1 MSEIEELAC
10 RQLEAYNAS
19 DLDGFCDCYHDQV
32 EVWNDLAPGTSGITS
47 FRDRYQDMF
56 ARWSFGGTVSRRV
69 VAGDHAVDL
78 EHWWRV
84 HPDTGERT
92 EGDLLVRYTLR
103 EGRIGI
109 VQFLPA

>member
-1 MSEIEELAC
+1 MKEIEALAC

-19 DLDGFCDCYHDQV
+19 DLDAFCDCYHDQV
-32 EVWNDLAPGTSGITS
+32 EVWNDLARSSSGITS
-47 FRDRYQDMF
+47 FRDRYREMF
-56 ARWSFGGTVSRRV
+56 ERWSFGGTVSSRL

>member
-1 MSEIEELAC
+1 VSEIEELAC

-84 HPDTGERT
+84 HPDTGERA
-92 EGDLLVRYTLR
+92 EGVLLVRYTLR

>member
-1 MSEIEELAC
+1 MKEIEALAR

-19 DLDGFCDCYHDQV
+19 DLDAFCDCYHDRV
-32 EVWNDLAPGTSGITS
+32 EVWNELVRGSSGITS
-47 FRDRYQDMF
+47 FRDRYRAMF
-56 ARWSFGGTVSRRV
+56 ERWSFGGTVSSRL

>member
-1 MSEIEELAC
+1 MRSIEHLAI

-19 DLDGFCDCYHDQV
+19 DLDAFCDCYHDEV
-32 EVWNDLAPGTSGITS
+32 EVWNDRIPADSGIGP

-56 ARWSFGGTVSRRV
+56 ARWSFGGEVTSRL

-84 HPDTGERT
+84 DPDTGERS
-92 EGDLLVRYTLR
+92 EGILLVRYTLR
-103 EGRIGI
+103 DDRIGV
-109 VQFLPA
+109 VQFLRA

>member
-84 HPDTGERT
+84 HPDTGERA
-92 EGDLLVRYTLR
+92 EGVLLVRYTLR